1 MTEEIDPNK
10 AIRYIQEN
18 ALPYAQA
25 KADRIYIENYAKV
38 LKSRLALESDKKTL
52 GDREMEA
59 YASPQYEELMRGL
72 KAAVEI
78 EDNLKYMLDAA
89 KLKVEVW
96 KTQEQSRRA
105 EMRLP

>member
-1 MTEEIDPNK
+1 MDEIDPTK
-10 AIRYIQEN
+10 AIRYIQVN
-18 ALPYAQA
+18 AQAYAQA
-25 KADRIYIENYAKV
+25 KADRIYIENYSKT

-72 KAAVEI
+72 KAAVEV
-78 EDNLKYMLDAA
+78 EENLKFMLDAA

-105 EMRLP
+105 EMRLT

>member
-1 MTEEIDPNK
+1 MDEIDPTK

-18 ALPYAQA
+18 AQPYAQA
-25 KADRIYIENYAKV
+25 KADRIYIENYAKT

-59 YASPQYEELMRGL
+59 YASKEYEDLMKGL

-78 EDNLKYMLDAA
+78 EEGLKYMLEAA
-89 KLKVEVW
+89 KLKCEVW

-105 EMRLP
+105 EMRLT